1 MKKGWKIALISLGSL
16 IGTIAIVVAVACWLL
31 FTPARLTSIVNKLA
45 DKYLL
50 CENHFG
56 KVSLSLFKTW
66 PDAGLEVE
74 DVVLINPY
82 HLPEGNAL
90 AASAVQNDTLARMK
104 SLTVGLDVKAFLKD
118 GTIIVRQLRV
128 DDTYAN
134 LYTDPDGWS
143 NLDIFAPGEETPQ

>member
-31 FTPARLTSIVNKLA
+31 FTPARLTSIVNKLS

-74 DVVLINPY
+74 DVVFD
-82 HLPEGNAL
+82 
-90 AASAVQNDTLARMK
+90 ASAGRLEVAVGAGAAPR
-104 SLTVGLDVKAFLKD
+104 TVKFIVSKQFFFLVR
-118 GTIIVRQLRV
+118 IIHAV
-128 DDTYAN
+128 
-134 LYTDPDGWS
+134 PS
-143 NLDIFAPGEETPQ
+143 CP

>member
-31 FTPARLTSIVNKLA
+31 FTPARLTSIVNKLS

-74 DVVLINPY
+74 
-82 HLPEGNAL
+82 G
-90 AASAVQNDTLARMK
+90 
-104 SLTVGLDVKAFLKD
+104 LTPTACPKA
-118 GTIIVRQLRV
+118 TH
-128 DDTYAN
+128 
-134 LYTDPDGWS
+134 W
-143 NLDIFAPGEETPQ
+143 PQVPCKTTHWLG

>member
-31 FTPARLTSIVNKLA
+31 FTPARLTSIVNKLS

-74 DVVLINPY
+74 DVVFSM
-82 HLPEGNAL
+82 EGKTFSYSCL
-90 AASAVQNDTLARMK
+90 VDTEDGSAEIDY
-104 SLTVGLDVKAFLKD
+104 SF
-118 GTIIVRQLRV
+118 
-128 DDTYAN
+128 
-134 LYTDPDGWS
+134 
-143 NLDIFAPGEETPQ
+143 